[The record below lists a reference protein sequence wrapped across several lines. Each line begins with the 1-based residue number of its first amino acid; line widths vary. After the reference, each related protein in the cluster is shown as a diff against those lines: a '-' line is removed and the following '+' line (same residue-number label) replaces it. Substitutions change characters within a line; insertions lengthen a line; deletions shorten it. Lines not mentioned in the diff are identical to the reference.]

1 MADRVHPGTT
11 RNDTENR
18 MPINERPIPF
28 TGPAAPCFTKGSPD
42 APSEA
47 SGDFLLLPIQ
57 ILGGEVLALDHGQRI
72 VANRGFRA
80 LLQFSCLFLGGI
92 LRPNNMLLPCLNLGP
107 QSTVET
113 ITD

>member
-28 TGPAAPCFTKGSPD
+28 TGPAAHCFTKGSPD

-57 ILGGEVLALDHGQRI
+57 ILGGEVLVLDHGQQI
-72 VANRGFRA
+72 VANHGFRA
-80 LLQFSCLFLGGI
+80 MLQFSCMFIAGI
-92 LRPNNMLLPCLNLGP
+92 MRHYAWKSKRLN
-107 QSTVET
+107 SSH
-113 ITD
+113 